1 MLTDQAGLTDEARAD
16 DDPILPYTI
25 VFAAGEPGPA
35 RTLDDA
41 IAAAINA
48 TAHGRSAVFI
58 ERGPEVVLGG
68 AELRD
73 AIAQRVW

>member
-1 MLTDQAGLTDEARAD
+1 MQADHQTRAEI
-16 DDPILPYTI
+16 DPILPYTI

-35 RTLDDA
+35 QTLDDA
-41 IAAAINA
+41 IAGAITAA
-48 TAHGRSAVFI
+48 AHGRSAIFI